1 MERPCGPRKSSRNPD
16 AYSKAELVD
25 LVSSMLDMKKS
36 VVTKLTVEQLC
47 VNINIFFFYKVML

>member
-1 MERPCGPRKSSRNPD
+1 MERPCEPRKSSRNPD

-47 VNINIFFFYKVML
+47 VNINIFFSIR